1 MPSIIILKGLDEGRR
16 FELLTPLS
24 AIGRDQACFIRLQ
37 DTEISRR
44 HAEVYKSAD
53 GFRFR
58 DLGSA
63 NGCFVNCKSVRDVL
77 LKPGDQIQ
85 VGQTVLLFAP
95 LAGEMGEGSETA
107 DPFLESLKIRP
118 IKEPENFERSFA
130 LLGTVP
136 ESEGS
141 ALLSRPEGAQ
151 GDWLR
156 GALARLGVIYET
168 INATSQILDIQLLL
182 DRILGLILKTLS
194 ADHGSVLLSASFAQ
208 SAALNSSGDS
218 ESYGDFKVVA
228 KASAIPGKGGALI
241 SRTVVDH
248 VMHEKIGVL
257 VSDALNDSRFNAVQ
271 SIVRSGVREII
282 CVPMRG
288 RHATVGVI
296 YLDKHPIEAAMDIYG
311 APKRNG
317 AFEKE
322 HLTLAIAVAHQAA
335 LAVEDTLYY
344 KARVQGERLAAV
356 GEAVAHLSHH
366 IKNILQ
372 GLKSGGEILKLGVR
386 DQEMPLLEQ
395 GLRIIEKNHTRLFDL
410 VKDMLGFSKDRVPAF
425 QEKNLVEIL
434 TDVVEL
440 SVPMAKQHGAEISL
454 ETFAKEVFAF
464 VDSEGIHRTILNLV
478 NNAIDAIREKSYGM
492 IVVGLKPS
500 VEAGYVEIVVSDNG
514 EGIAEADLKTIFA
527 PFQSSK
533 GNSGTGLGLAV
544 ARKTVEEHKGIIWVE
559 SKVNEGTAFFV
570 KIPLG
575 PLLKT

>member
-95 LAGEMGEGSETA
+95 LAGEIGAEVA
-107 DPFLESLKIRP
+107 DPFLESLKIKP
-118 IKEPENFERSFA
+118 PKEPENFERSFA

-141 ALLSRPEGAQ
+141 ALLSRPEVAQ

-156 GALARLGVIYET
+156 SALARLGVIYET

-182 DRILGLILKTLS
+182 DRILGLVLKTLS
-194 ADHGSVLLSASFAQ
+194 ADHGSVLLATSFAQ
-208 SAALNSSGDS
+208 SAALNSLGES
-218 ESYGDFKVVA
+218 ETYGDFKVVA
-228 KASAIPGKGGALI
+228 RASAVPGKGDILV
-241 SRTVVDH
+241 SRTVLDH
-248 VMHEKIGVL
+248 VMREKIGVL

-296 YLDKHPIEAAMDIYG
+296 YLDKHPKEAEMDIHG
-311 APKRNG
+311 TPKKG
-317 AFEKE
+317 SAFEKE

-372 GLKSGGEILKLGVR
+372 GLKSGGEILRMGVR

-440 SVPMAKQHGAEISL
+440 SAPMAKANGAEIRL
-454 ETFAKEVFAF
+454 ETFAQEVVAF
-464 VDSEGIHRTILNLV
+464 VDPEGIHRTILNLV
-478 NNAIDAIREKSYGM
+478 NNAIDAIREKSYGLV
-492 IVVGLKPS
+492 IVGLNPS

-514 EGIAEADLKTIFA
+514 EGIAEADMKMIFA

-544 ARKTVEEHKGIIWVE
+544 ARKTIEEHKGIIWVE
-559 SKVNEGTAFFV
+559 SKPDEGASFYV

-575 PLLKT
+575 PPVKG

>member
-44 HAEVYKSAD
+44 HAEVYKSPD

-95 LAGEMGEGSETA
+95 LAGEMGTESA
-107 DPFLESLKIRP
+107 DPFLDSLKIKP
-118 IKEPENFERSFA
+118 PKEPENFERSFA

-141 ALLSRPEGAQ
+141 ALLSKPEGAQ

-156 GALARLGVIYET
+156 SALARLGVIYET

-182 DRILGLILKTLS
+182 DRILGLVLKTLS

-208 SAALNSSGDS
+208 SAALKSQGAS

-228 KASAIPGKGGALI
+228 RASAVLGKGGSLI

-257 VSDALNDSRFNAVQ
+257 VSDAMNDSRFNAVQ

-296 YLDKHPIEAAMDIYG
+296 YLDKHPIEAAVDIHG
-311 APKRNG
+311 SPKRNS

-372 GLKSGGEILKLGVR
+372 GLKSGGEILKMGVR

-440 SVPMAKQHGAEISL
+440 SVPMAKGNGAEIRL
-454 ETFAKEVFAF
+454 EVFAQEVVAF
-464 VDSEGIHRTILNLV
+464 VDPEGIHRTILNLV
-478 NNAIDAIREKSYGM
+478 NNAIDAIREKSYGL
-492 IVVGLKPS
+492 IIIGLKPS
-500 VEAGYVEIVVSDNG
+500 AEAGFLEIVVSDNG
-514 EGIAEADLKTIFA
+514 DGIAEADLKTIFA

-544 ARKTVEEHKGIIWVE
+544 ARKTVEEHNGVIWVE
-559 SKVNEGTAFFV
+559 SNPNEGASFFV

-575 PLLKT
+575 NPLKG

>member
-1 MPSIIILKGLDEGRR
+1 
-16 FELLTPLS
+16 
-24 AIGRDQACFIRLQ
+24 
-37 DTEISRR
+37 
-44 HAEVYKSAD
+44 
-53 GFRFR
+53 
-58 DLGSA
+58 
-63 NGCFVNCKSVRDVL
+63 
-77 LKPGDQIQ
+77 
-85 VGQTVLLFAP
+85 
-95 LAGEMGEGSETA
+95 
-107 DPFLESLKIRP
+107 
-118 IKEPENFERSFA
+118 
-130 LLGTVP
+130 
-136 ESEGS
+136 
-141 ALLSRPEGAQ
+141 
-151 GDWLR
+151 
-156 GALARLGVIYET
+156 
-168 INATSQILDIQLLL
+168 L
-182 DRILGLILKTLS
+182 DRILGLVLKTLS
-194 ADHGSVLLSASFAQ
+194 ADHGSVLLATSFAQ
-208 SAALNSSGDS
+208 SAALNSLGES
-218 ESYGDFKVVA
+218 ETYGDFKVVA
-228 KASAIPGKGGALI
+228 RASAVPGKGDILV
-241 SRTVVDH
+241 SRTVLDH
-248 VMHEKIGVL
+248 VMREKIGVL

-296 YLDKHPIEAAMDIYG
+296 YLDKHPKEAEMDIHG
-311 APKRNG
+311 TPKKG
-317 AFEKE
+317 SAFEKE

-372 GLKSGGEILKLGVR
+372 GLKSGGEILRMGVR

-440 SVPMAKQHGAEISL
+440 SAPMAKANGAEIRL
-454 ETFAKEVFAF
+454 ETFAQEVVAF
-464 VDSEGIHRTILNLV
+464 VDPEGIHRTILNLV
-478 NNAIDAIREKSYGM
+478 NNAIDAIREKSYGLV
-492 IVVGLKPS
+492 IVGLNPS

-514 EGIAEADLKTIFA
+514 EGIAEADMKMIFA

-544 ARKTVEEHKGIIWVE
+544 ARKTIEEHKGIIWVE
-559 SKVNEGTAFFV
+559 SKPDEGASFFV

-575 PLLKT
+575 PPR

>member
-95 LAGEMGEGSETA
+95 LAGEIGAEVA
-107 DPFLESLKIRP
+107 DPFLESLKIKP
-118 IKEPENFERSFA
+118 PKEPENFERSFA

-141 ALLSRPEGAQ
+141 ALLSRPEVAQ

-156 GALARLGVIYET
+156 SALARLGVIYET

-182 DRILGLILKTLS
+182 DRILGLVLKTLS
-194 ADHGSVLLSASFAQ
+194 ADHGSVLLATSFAQ
-208 SAALNSSGDS
+208 SAALKSQGDS
-218 ESYGDFKVVA
+218 ETYGDFKVVA
-228 KASAIPGKGGALI
+228 RASAVPGKGDILV

-248 VMHEKIGVL
+248 VMREKIGVL

-296 YLDKHPIEAAMDIYG
+296 YLDKHPKEAEMDIHG
-311 APKRNG
+311 TPKRSF
-317 AFEKE
+317 AIEKE

-372 GLKSGGEILKLGVR
+372 GLKSGGEILRMGVR

-440 SVPMAKQHGAEISL
+440 SAPMAKANGAEIRL
-454 ETFAKEVFAF
+454 ETFAQEVVAF
-464 VDSEGIHRTILNLV
+464 VDPEGIHRTILNLV
-478 NNAIDAIREKSYGM
+478 NNAIDAIREKSYGLV
-492 IVVGLKPS
+492 IVGLNPS

-514 EGIAEADLKTIFA
+514 EGIAEADMKTIFA

-544 ARKTVEEHKGIIWVE
+544 ARKTIEEHKGIIWVE
-559 SKVNEGTAFFV
+559 SKPDEGASFYV

-575 PLLKT
+575 PPVKG

>member
-95 LAGEMGEGSETA
+95 LAGEIGAEVA
-107 DPFLESLKIRP
+107 DPFLESLKIKP
-118 IKEPENFERSFA
+118 PKEPENFERSFA

-141 ALLSRPEGAQ
+141 ALLSRPEVAQ

-156 GALARLGVIYET
+156 SALARLGVIYET

-182 DRILGLILKTLS
+182 DRILGLVLKTLS
-194 ADHGSVLLSASFAQ
+194 ADHGSVLLATSFAQ
-208 SAALNSSGDS
+208 SAALNSLGES
-218 ESYGDFKVVA
+218 ETYGDFKVVA
-228 KASAIPGKGGALI
+228 RASAVPGKGDILV
-241 SRTVVDH
+241 SRTVLDH
-248 VMHEKIGVL
+248 VMREKIGVL

-296 YLDKHPIEAAMDIYG
+296 YLDKHPKEAEMDIHG
-311 APKRNG
+311 TPKKG
-317 AFEKE
+317 SAFEKE

-356 GEAVAHLSHH
+356 GETVAHLSHH

-372 GLKSGGEILKLGVR
+372 GLKSGGEILRMGVR

-440 SVPMAKQHGAEISL
+440 SAPMAKANGAEIRL
-454 ETFAKEVFAF
+454 ETFAQEVVAF
-464 VDSEGIHRTILNLV
+464 VDPEGIHRTILNLV
-478 NNAIDAIREKSYGM
+478 NNAIDAIREKSYGLV
-492 IVVGLKPS
+492 IVGLNPS

-514 EGIAEADLKTIFA
+514 EGIAEADMKMIFA

-544 ARKTVEEHKGIIWVE
+544 ARKTIEEHKGIIWVE
-559 SKVNEGTAFFV
+559 SKPDEGASFYV

-575 PLLKT
+575 PPVKG

>member
-44 HAEVYKSAD
+44 HAEVYKSPD

-95 LAGEMGEGSETA
+95 LAGEMETEST
-107 DPFLESLKIRP
+107 DPFLDSLKIKP
-118 IKEPENFERSFA
+118 SKEPENFERSFA

-156 GALARLGVIYET
+156 SALARLGVIYET

-182 DRILGLILKTLS
+182 DRILGLVLKTLS

-208 SAALNSSGDS
+208 SAALKSQGDS

-228 KASAIPGKGGALI
+228 RASAIKGKGDSLI

-248 VMHEKIGVL
+248 VMREKIGVL
-257 VSDALNDSRFNAVQ
+257 VSDAMNDSRFNAVQ

-296 YLDKHPIEAAMDIYG
+296 YLDKHPIEAAVDIHG
-311 APKRNG
+311 VPKRNS

-372 GLKSGGEILKLGVR
+372 GLKSGGEILRMGVR

-395 GLRIIEKNHTRLFDL
+395 GLRIIEKNHVRLFDL
-410 VKDMLGFSKDRVPAF
+410 VKDMLGFSKERVPAF

-440 SVPMAKQHGAEISL
+440 STPMAKGNDAEIRL
-454 ETFAKEVFAF
+454 EVFAQEVVAF
-464 VDSEGIHRTILNLV
+464 VDPEGIHRTILNLV
-478 NNAIDAIREKSYGM
+478 NNAIDAIREKSYGL
-492 IVVGLKPS
+492 IIVGLKQS
-500 VEAGYVEIVVSDNG
+500 AEAGFVEIVVSDNG

-544 ARKTVEEHKGIIWVE
+544 ARKTVEEHKGVIWVE
-559 SKVNEGTAFFV
+559 SNPNEGASFFV

-575 PLLKT
+575 NPLKG

>member
-95 LAGEMGEGSETA
+95 LAGEIGAEVA
-107 DPFLESLKIRP
+107 DPFLESLKIKP
-118 IKEPENFERSFA
+118 PKEPENFERSFA

-141 ALLSRPEGAQ
+141 ALLSRPEVAQ

-156 GALARLGVIYET
+156 SALARLGVIYET

-182 DRILGLILKTLS
+182 DRILGLVLKTLS
-194 ADHGSVLLSASFAQ
+194 ADHGSVLLATSFAQ
-208 SAALNSSGDS
+208 SAALNSLGES
-218 ESYGDFKVVA
+218 ETYGDFKVVA
-228 KASAIPGKGGALI
+228 RASAVPGKGDILV
-241 SRTVVDH
+241 SRTVLDH
-248 VMHEKIGVL
+248 VMREKIGVL

-296 YLDKHPIEAAMDIYG
+296 YLDKHPKEAEMDIHG
-311 APKRNG
+311 TPKKG
-317 AFEKE
+317 FAFEKE

-372 GLKSGGEILKLGVR
+372 GLKSGGEILRMGVR

-440 SVPMAKQHGAEISL
+440 SAPMAKANGAEIRL
-454 ETFAKEVFAF
+454 ETFAQEVVAF
-464 VDSEGIHRTILNLV
+464 VDPEGIHRTILNLV
-478 NNAIDAIREKSYGM
+478 NNAIDAIREKSYGLV
-492 IVVGLKPS
+492 IVGLNPS

-514 EGIAEADLKTIFA
+514 EGIAEADMKMIFA

-544 ARKTVEEHKGIIWVE
+544 ARKTIEEHKGIIWVE
-559 SKVNEGTAFFV
+559 SKPDEGASFFV

-575 PLLKT
+575 PPVKG

>member
-44 HAEVYKSAD
+44 HAEVYKSPD

-58 DLGSA
+58 GLGSA

-95 LAGEMGEGSETA
+95 LAGEMGTESA
-107 DPFLESLKIRP
+107 DPFLDSRKIKP
-118 IKEPENFERSFA
+118 PKEPENFERSFA

-141 ALLSRPEGAQ
+141 ALLSKPEGAQ

-156 GALARLGVIYET
+156 SALARLGVIYET

-182 DRILGLILKTLS
+182 DRILGLVLKTLS

-208 SAALNSSGDS
+208 SAALKSQGDS

-228 KASAIPGKGGALI
+228 RASAVLGKGGSLI

-257 VSDALNDSRFNAVQ
+257 VSDAMNDSRFNAVQ

-296 YLDKHPIEAAMDIYG
+296 YLDKHPIEAAVDIHG
-311 APKRNG
+311 SPKRNS

-372 GLKSGGEILKLGVR
+372 GLKSGGEILKMGVR

-440 SVPMAKQHGAEISL
+440 SVPMAKGNGAEIRL
-454 ETFAKEVFAF
+454 EVFAQEVVAF
-464 VDSEGIHRTILNLV
+464 VDPEGIHRTILNLV
-478 NNAIDAIREKSYGM
+478 NNAIDAIREKSYGL
-492 IVVGLKPS
+492 IIIGLKPS
-500 VEAGYVEIVVSDNG
+500 AEAGFLEIVVSDNG
-514 EGIAEADLKTIFA
+514 DGIAEADLKTIFA

-544 ARKTVEEHKGIIWVE
+544 ARKTVEEHNGVIWVE
-559 SKVNEGTAFFV
+559 SNPNEGASFFV

-575 PLLKT
+575 NPLKG

>member
-16 FELLTPLS
+16 FELLIPLS

-44 HAEVYKSAD
+44 HAEVYKSPD

-95 LAGEMGEGSETA
+95 LAGEMGTEPA
-107 DPFLESLKIRP
+107 DPFLDSLKIKP
-118 IKEPENFERSFA
+118 PKEPENFERSFA

-156 GALARLGVIYET
+156 SALARLGVIYET

-182 DRILGLILKTLS
+182 DRILGLVLKTLS
-194 ADHGSVLLSASFAQ
+194 ADHGSVLFSASFAQ
-208 SAALNSSGDS
+208 SAALKSQGDS

-228 KASAIPGKGGALI
+228 RASAVAGKGDSLI

-257 VSDALNDSRFNAVQ
+257 VSDAMNDSRFNAVQ

-311 APKRNG
+311 AQKRNS

-344 KARVQGERLAAV
+344 NARVQGERLAAV

-372 GLKSGGEILKLGVR
+372 GLKSGGEILKMGVR

-410 VKDMLGFSKDRVPAF
+410 VKDMLGFSKDRVPAL

-440 SVPMAKQHGAEISL
+440 SAPMAKGNGAEIRF
-454 ETFAKEVFAF
+454 ETFAQEVMAF
-464 VDSEGIHRTILNLV
+464 VDPEGIHRTILNLV
-478 NNAIDAIREKSYGM
+478 NNAIDAIREKSYGL
-492 IVVGLKPS
+492 IIVGLKQS
-500 VEAGYVEIVVSDNG
+500 IEAGFVEIVISDNG

-544 ARKTVEEHKGIIWVE
+544 ARKTIEEHKGVIWVE
-559 SKVNEGTAFFV
+559 SIPNEGASFFV
-570 KIPLG
+570 KIPIGILMKG
-575 PLLKT
+575 

>member
-1 MPSIIILKGLDEGRR
+1 MDEGRR

-44 HAEVYKSAD
+44 HAEVYKSPD

-95 LAGEMGEGSETA
+95 LAGEMETEST
-107 DPFLESLKIRP
+107 DPFLDSLKIKP
-118 IKEPENFERSFA
+118 SKEPENFERSFA

-156 GALARLGVIYET
+156 SALARLGVIYET

-182 DRILGLILKTLS
+182 DRILGLVLKTLS

-208 SAALNSSGDS
+208 SAALKSQGDS

-228 KASAIPGKGGALI
+228 RASAIKGKGDSLI

-248 VMHEKIGVL
+248 VMREKIGVL
-257 VSDALNDSRFNAVQ
+257 VSDAMNDSRFNAVQ

-296 YLDKHPIEAAMDIYG
+296 YMDKHPIEAAVDIHKV
-311 APKRNG
+311 PKRNS

-372 GLKSGGEILKLGVR
+372 GLKSGGEILRMGVR

-395 GLRIIEKNHTRLFDL
+395 GLRIIEKNHVRLFDL
-410 VKDMLGFSKDRVPAF
+410 VKDMLGFSKERVPAF

-440 SVPMAKQHGAEISL
+440 STPMAKGNDAEIRL
-454 ETFAKEVFAF
+454 EVFAQEVVAF
-464 VDSEGIHRTILNLV
+464 VDPEGIHRTILNLV
-478 NNAIDAIREKSYGM
+478 NNAIDAIREKSYGL
-492 IVVGLKPS
+492 IIVGLKQS
-500 VEAGYVEIVVSDNG
+500 AEAGFVEIVVSDNG

-544 ARKTVEEHKGIIWVE
+544 ARKTVEEHKGVIWVE
-559 SKVNEGTAFFV
+559 SNPNEGASFFV

-575 PLLKT
+575 NPLKG

>member
-24 AIGRDQACFIRLQ
+24 AIGRDQTCFIRLQ

-44 HAEVYKSAD
+44 HAEVYKSSD

-95 LAGEMGEGSETA
+95 LAGETGSETA
-107 DPFLESLKIRP
+107 DPFLESLKIKP
-118 IKEPENFERSFA
+118 AKEPDNFERSFS

-182 DRILGLILKTLS
+182 DRILGLVLKTLS
-194 ADHGSVLLSASFAQ
+194 ADHGSVLLSSSFAQ
-208 SAALNSSGDS
+208 SAALNALGDS

-228 KASAIPGKGGALI
+228 RASAFSGKGEALI

-296 YLDKHPIEAAMDIYG
+296 YLDKHPIDEVVDIQG
-311 APKRNG
+311 SSNRIA

-335 LAVEDTLYY
+335 LAIEDTLYY

-356 GEAVAHLSHH
+356 GETVAHLSHH

-372 GLKSGGEILKLGVR
+372 GLKSGGR
-386 DQEMPLLEQ
+386 
-395 GLRIIEKNHTRLFDL
+395 
-410 VKDMLGFSKDRVPAF
+410 
-425 QEKNLVEIL
+425 
-434 TDVVEL
+434 
-440 SVPMAKQHGAEISL
+440 
-454 ETFAKEVFAF
+454 
-464 VDSEGIHRTILNLV
+464 
-478 NNAIDAIREKSYGM
+478 Y
-492 IVVGLKPS
+492 
-500 VEAGYVEIVVSDNG
+500 
-514 EGIAEADLKTIFA
+514 
-527 PFQSSK
+527 
-533 GNSGTGLGLAV
+533 
-544 ARKTVEEHKGIIWVE
+544 
-559 SKVNEGTAFFV
+559 
-570 KIPLG
+570 
-575 PLLKT
+575 

>member
-44 HAEVYKSAD
+44 HAEVYKSPD

-95 LAGEMGEGSETA
+95 LAGEMGTESA
-107 DPFLESLKIRP
+107 DPFLDSLKIKP
-118 IKEPENFERSFA
+118 PKEPENFERSFA

-141 ALLSRPEGAQ
+141 ALLSKPEGAQ

-156 GALARLGVIYET
+156 SALARLGVIYET

-182 DRILGLILKTLS
+182 DRILGLVLKTLS

-208 SAALNSSGDS
+208 SAALKSQGDS

-228 KASAIPGKGGALI
+228 RASAVLGKGGSLI

-257 VSDALNDSRFNAVQ
+257 VSDAMNDSRFNAVQ

-296 YLDKHPIEAAMDIYG
+296 YLDKHPIEAAVDIHG
-311 APKRNG
+311 SPKRNS

-372 GLKSGGEILKLGVR
+372 GLKSGGEILKMGVR

-440 SVPMAKQHGAEISL
+440 SVPMAKGNGAEIRL
-454 ETFAKEVFAF
+454 EVFAQEVVAF
-464 VDSEGIHRTILNLV
+464 VDPEGIHRTILNLV
-478 NNAIDAIREKSYGM
+478 NNAIDAIREKSYGL
-492 IVVGLKPS
+492 IIIGLKPS
-500 VEAGYVEIVVSDNG
+500 AEAGFLEIVVSDNG
-514 EGIAEADLKTIFA
+514 DGIAEADLKTIFA

-544 ARKTVEEHKGIIWVE
+544 ARKTVEEHNGVIWVE
-559 SKVNEGTAFFV
+559 SNPNEGASFFV

-575 PLLKT
+575 NPLKG

>member
-1 MPSIIILKGLDEGRR
+1 VPSIIILKGLDEGRR

-44 HAEVYKSAD
+44 HAEVYKSPD

-77 LKPGDQIQ
+77 LKLGDQIQ

-95 LAGEMGEGSETA
+95 LAGEMGAEAT
-107 DPFLESLKIRP
+107 DPFLESLKINP
-118 IKEPENFERSFA
+118 PKEPENFERSFA

-156 GALARLGVIYET
+156 SALARLGVIYET

-182 DRILGLILKTLS
+182 DRILGLVLKTLS

-208 SAALNSSGDS
+208 SAALKSQGDS

-228 KASAIPGKGGALI
+228 RASAVAGKGESLI

-257 VSDALNDSRFNAVQ
+257 VSDAMNDSRFNAVQ

-296 YLDKHPIEAAMDIYG
+296 YLDKHPIEPAMDIHG
-311 APKRNG
+311 APKRNS

-356 GEAVAHLSHH
+356 GEAVSHLSHH

-372 GLKSGGEILKLGVR
+372 GLKSGGEILKMGVR

-410 VKDMLGFSKDRVPAF
+410 VKDMLGFSKDRLPAF

-440 SVPMAKQHGAEISL
+440 SAPMAKGNGAEIRF
-454 ETFAKEVFAF
+454 ETFSQEVMAF
-464 VDSEGIHRTILNLV
+464 VDPEGIHRTILNLV
-478 NNAIDAIREKSYGM
+478 NNAIDAIREKSYGL
-492 IVVGLKPS
+492 IIVGLKQS
-500 VEAGYVEIVVSDNG
+500 IEARFVEIVISDNG

-544 ARKTVEEHKGIIWVE
+544 ARKTIEEHKGVIWVE
-559 SKVNEGTAFFV
+559 SIPNEGASFFV

-575 PLLKT
+575 NPLKG

>member
-16 FELLTPLS
+16 FELLTALS

-95 LAGEMGEGSETA
+95 LAGEIGAEVA
-107 DPFLESLKIRP
+107 DPFLESLKIKP
-118 IKEPENFERSFA
+118 PKEPENFERSFA

-141 ALLSRPEGAQ
+141 ALLSRPEVAQ

-156 GALARLGVIYET
+156 SALARLGVIYET

-182 DRILGLILKTLS
+182 DRILGLVLKTLS
-194 ADHGSVLLSASFAQ
+194 ADHGSVLLATSFAQ
-208 SAALNSSGDS
+208 AAALKSQGDS
-218 ESYGDFKVVA
+218 ETYGDFKVVA
-228 KASAIPGKGGALI
+228 RTSAVPGKGDILV
-241 SRTVVDH
+241 SRTVLDH
-248 VMHEKIGVL
+248 VMREKIGVL

-296 YLDKHPIEAAMDIYG
+296 YLDKHPKEAEIDIQG
-311 APKRNG
+311 NPKRSF

-372 GLKSGGEILKLGVR
+372 GLKSGGEILRMGVR

-440 SVPMAKQHGAEISL
+440 SAPMAKANGAEIRL
-454 ETFAKEVFAF
+454 ETFAPEVVAF
-464 VDSEGIHRTILNLV
+464 VDPEGIHRTILNLV
-478 NNAIDAIREKSYGM
+478 NNAIDAIREKSYGL
-492 IVVGLKPS
+492 IIVGLNPS

-514 EGIAEADLKTIFA
+514 EGIAEADMKTIFA

-544 ARKTVEEHKGIIWVE
+544 ARKTIEEHKGIIWVE
-559 SKVNEGTAFFV
+559 SKPDEGASFYV
-570 KIPLG
+570 KIPLW
-575 PLLKT
+575 PPDKV

>member
-16 FELLTPLS
+16 FELLTALS

-95 LAGEMGEGSETA
+95 LAGEMGAEVA
-107 DPFLESLKIRP
+107 DPFLESLKIKP
-118 IKEPENFERSFA
+118 PKEPENFERSFA

-141 ALLSRPEGAQ
+141 ALLSRPEVAQ

-156 GALARLGVIYET
+156 SALARLGVIYET

-182 DRILGLILKTLS
+182 DRILGLVLKTLS
-194 ADHGSVLLSASFAQ
+194 ADHGSVLLATSFAQ
-208 SAALNSSGDS
+208 SAALNSLGES
-218 ESYGDFKVVA
+218 ETYGDFKVVA
-228 KASAIPGKGGALI
+228 RASAVLGKGDILV
-241 SRTVVDH
+241 SRTVLDH
-248 VMHEKIGVL
+248 VMREKIGVL

-296 YLDKHPIEAAMDIYG
+296 YLDKHPKEAEMDIHG
-311 APKRNG
+311 TPKKG
-317 AFEKE
+317 SAFEKE

-372 GLKSGGEILKLGVR
+372 GLKSGGEILRMGVR

-440 SVPMAKQHGAEISL
+440 SAPMAKANGAEIRL
-454 ETFAKEVFAF
+454 ETFAPEVVAF
-464 VDSEGIHRTILNLV
+464 VDPEGIHRTILNLV
-478 NNAIDAIREKSYGM
+478 NNAIDAIREKSYGLV
-492 IVVGLKPS
+492 IVGLNPS

-514 EGIAEADLKTIFA
+514 EGIAEADMKTIFA

-544 ARKTVEEHKGIIWVE
+544 ARKTIEEHKGIIWVE
-559 SKVNEGTAFFV
+559 SKPDEGASFFV

-575 PLLKT
+575 PPVKG

>member
-95 LAGEMGEGSETA
+95 LAGEIGAEVA
-107 DPFLESLKIRP
+107 DPFLESLKIKP
-118 IKEPENFERSFA
+118 PKEPENFERSFA

-141 ALLSRPEGAQ
+141 ALLSRPEVAQ

-156 GALARLGVIYET
+156 SALARLGVIYET

-182 DRILGLILKTLS
+182 DRILGLVLKTLS
-194 ADHGSVLLSASFAQ
+194 ADHGSVLLATSFAQ
-208 SAALNSSGDS
+208 SAALKSQSDS
-218 ESYGDFKVVA
+218 ETYGDFKVVA
-228 KASAIPGKGGALI
+228 RASAVPGKGDILV

-248 VMHEKIGVL
+248 VMREKIGVL

-296 YLDKHPIEAAMDIYG
+296 YLDKHPKEAEMDIHG
-311 APKRNG
+311 TPKRSF

-372 GLKSGGEILKLGVR
+372 GLKSGGEILRMGVR

-440 SVPMAKQHGAEISL
+440 SAPMAKANGAEIRL
-454 ETFAKEVFAF
+454 ETFAQEVVAF
-464 VDSEGIHRTILNLV
+464 VDPEGIHRTILNLV
-478 NNAIDAIREKSYGM
+478 NNAIDAIREKSYGLV
-492 IVVGLKPS
+492 IVGLNPS

-514 EGIAEADLKTIFA
+514 EGIAEADMKTIFA

-544 ARKTVEEHKGIIWVE
+544 ARKTIEEHKGIIWVE
-559 SKVNEGTAFFV
+559 SKPDEGASFYV

-575 PLLKT
+575 PPVKG

>member
-1 MPSIIILKGLDEGRR
+1 MPNLTILKGLDEGRR
-16 FELLTPLS
+16 FELTAS
-24 AIGRDQACFIRLQ
+24 VNAIGRDQGCFVRLQ

-44 HAEVYKSAD
+44 HAEIYKSPE

-63 NGCFVNCKSVRDVL
+63 NGCFVNCNSVQDVL

-85 VGQTVLLFAP
+85 VGQTVLLFSP
-95 LAGEMGEGSETA
+95 LPGEIGANST
-107 DPFLESLKIRP
+107 DPFVESLKINP
-118 IKEPENFERSFA
+118 VKIPENFERSFE

-141 ALLSRPEGAQ
+141 ALLARPEGAQ

-156 GALARLGVIYET
+156 GALARLGVIYEA

-182 DRILGLILKTLS
+182 DRILDLILKTLS
-194 ADHGSVLLSASFAQ
+194 ADHGSVLLASTFAQ
-208 SAALNSSGDS
+208 SAALQSLGDS
-218 ESYGDFKVVA
+218 ETYGDFKVVA
-228 KASAIPGKGGALI
+228 RATPSNGKNDVLV

-248 VMHEKIGVL
+248 VIQNKVGVL
-257 VSDALNDSRFNAVQ
+257 VSDAMSDLRFNAVQ

-282 CVPMRG
+282 CVPMKG
-288 RHATVGVI
+288 RHATVGVV
-296 YLDKHPIEAAMDIYG
+296 YLDKHPADMPQGGVKSY
-311 APKRNG
+311 

-335 LAVEDTLYY
+335 LAIEDTLYY

-372 GLKSGGEILKLGVR
+372 GLKSGGEILKMGVV
-386 DQEMPLLEQ
+386 EKETPLLEQ

-410 VKDMLGFSKDRVPAF
+410 VKDMLGFSKDREPAF

-440 SVPMAKQHGAEISL
+440 SIPMAKANGAEIRFEAFSD
-454 ETFAKEVFAF
+454 EVLAF
-464 VDSEGIHRTILNLV
+464 IDPEGIHRTILNLI
-478 NNAIDAIREKSYGM
+478 NNAIDAIREKSYG
-492 IVVGLKPS
+492 IINVKLKS
-500 VEAGYVEIVVSDNG
+500 TDEAGFIEIEVSDNG
-514 EGIAEADLKTIFA
+514 DGIKDADLKLIFA

-544 ARKTVEEHKGIIWVE
+544 AKKTIEEHKGRIWVE
-559 SKVNEGTAFFV
+559 SGPNKGASFY
-570 KIPLG
+570 IRLPL
-575 PLLKT
+575 KRH